1 MATIVNWDTLRELAA
16 VRAERGWAISLYL
29 GLDPRVAPTAPEVS
43 TRVNALLAHG
53 ERKLDARRDE
63 LTHEARKGVQADLE
77 RIRRWFAED
86 FDRSGTAGVAV
97 FASSPDGLFRTLALA
112 APVDDAIRLDRDL
125 MLAPL
130 VGLVG
135 KGDGPLVAV
144 VNRERGDVY
153 RLEDGSF
160 VQVADLSEEQGG
172 LRRSDQGG
180 WSQSNY
186 QRWFDEVAE
195 KHVKDVA
202 EELNRRVRR
211 RHVPVVVVGPE
222 EIRSEFVDALTQ
234 ETRTALLGWAAAEA
248 HATPAQVLSAISPL
262 LEEAEAAE
270 EAELLERWR
279 GLAAR
284 GERATAGW
292 ADTLDALSDGRA
304 EVLLVAEGGNRTV
317 WQCGA
322 CGRAST
328 SSGECPLDGIPLD
341 ERENGV
347 DVAVHR
353 ALSHG
358 STVHVVRH
366 HDDLGPAEG
375 IGALLRY

>member
-1 MATIVNWDTLRELAA
+1 MANIVNWDTLRELAG

-29 GLDPRVAPTAPEVS
+29 GLDPRVAPTAPDVAA
-43 TRVNALLAHG
+43 RVNALLAHG
-53 ERKLDARRDE
+53 ERKLHARRDE

-77 RIRRWFAED
+77 RVRRWFAED

-97 FASSPDGLFRTLALA
+97 FASSPDGIFRTLALA
-112 APVDDAIRLDRDL
+112 APVEDAIRLDREL

-130 VGLVG
+130 VRLVG
-135 KGDGPLVAV
+135 KGEGPLVAV

-160 VQVADLSEEQGG
+160 VQVADLNEEQGG

-180 WSQSNY
+180 WSQANF

-202 EELNRRVRR
+202 EELNRRVRQR
-211 RHVPVVVVGPE
+211 RVPVVVVGPE
-222 EIRSEFVDALTQ
+222 EIRSEFVDALAQ

-248 HATPAQVLSAISPL
+248 HATPAQVLNAISPL

-279 GLAAR
+279 GLSAR

-292 ADTLDALSDGRA
+292 AATLEALSDGRA
-304 EVLLVAEGGNRTV
+304 EVLLVAEDGNRTV
-317 WQCGA
+317 WQCPA
-322 CGRAST
+322 CGRAAST
-328 SSGECPLDGIPLD
+328 SGECPLDGIPMD

-347 DVAVHR
+347 EVAVHQ
-353 ALSHG
+353 ALVHG
-358 STVHVVRH
+358 SRVHVVRH

>member
-1 MATIVNWDTLRELAA
+1 MANIVNWDTLRELAG

-29 GLDPRVAPTAPEVS
+29 GLDPSLAPTAPDVAA
-43 TRVNALLAHG
+43 RVNALLADG
-53 ERKLDARRDE
+53 ERKLHARRDE
-63 LTHEARKGVQADLE
+63 LTHEARKGVQTDLE
-77 RIRRWFAED
+77 RIRRWFADD

-97 FASSPDGLFRTLALA
+97 FACAPDGLFRTLSLA
-112 APVDDAIRLDRDL
+112 APVKDAIRLDREL
-125 MLAPL
+125 VLAPL

-135 KGDGPLVAV
+135 KGEGPLVAIV
-144 VNRERGDVY
+144 GRERGDVY

-160 VQVADLSEEQGG
+160 VQVADLNEEQGG
-172 LRRSDQGG
+172 MRRSDQGG
-180 WSQSNY
+180 WSQANY

-195 KHVKDVA
+195 KHMKDVA
-202 EELNRRVRR
+202 EELNRRVRQR
-211 RHVPVVVVGPE
+211 RVPVVVVGPE
-222 EIRSEFVDALTQ
+222 EIRSEFVDALAQ
-234 ETRTALLGWAAAEA
+234 ETRTALLGWAAADA
-248 HATPAQVLSAISPL
+248 HATPAQVLDAISPL

-292 ADTLDALSDGRA
+292 ADTLEALSDGRV
-304 EVLLVAEGGNRTV
+304 EVLLVAEGADRTV
-317 WQCGA
+317 WQCSA
-322 CGRAST
+322 CGRMASV
-328 SSGECPLDGIPLD
+328 SGECPLDGVAMD
-341 ERENGV
+341 DRENGV
-347 DVAVHR
+347 DVALHR

-358 STVHVVRH
+358 SHVEVVRH

>member
-1 MATIVNWDTLRELAA
+1 MATIVSWDTLRELAG

-43 TRVNALLAHG
+43 ARVNALLAHG

-63 LTHEARKGVQADLE
+63 LTHEARKGVHADLE

-86 FDRSGTAGVAV
+86 FERSGTAGLAV
-97 FASSPDGLFRTLALA
+97 FASSLDGLFRTLALA
-112 APVDDAIRLDRDL
+112 GPVDDAIRLDRAL

-153 RLEDGSF
+153 RLEDGGF

-180 WSQSNY
+180 WSQANY

-211 RHVPVVVVGPE
+211 HHVPVVVVGPE
-222 EIRSEFVDALTQ
+222 EIRGEFVDALTQ
-234 ETRTALLGWAAAEA
+234 ETRTALVGWAAAEA

-262 LEEAEAAE
+262 LEEAEAAD

-284 GERATAGW
+284 GERGTAGW
-292 ADTLDALSDGRA
+292 ADTLDALSDGRV
-304 EVLLVAEGGNRTV
+304 EVLLVAEGSNRAV
-317 WQCGA
+317 WQCPA
-322 CGRAST
+322 CGRAAALA
-328 SSGECPLDGIPLD
+328 GECPLDGIAMD

-347 DVAVHR
+347 EVAVHR
-353 ALSHG
+353 ALTHG
-358 STVHVVRH
+358 SVVQIVRH

-375 IGALLRY
+375 LGALLRY